1 MTEAAAPPAARR
13 VQAALVLPL
22 LATAVFALRIVER
35 GEIWLDRT
43 YWLTGLAGLGGLGG
57 GLLVLL
63 LAGPLGRIRRTARR
77 IVTTGLVFCA
87 GFMIAM
93 LAGYLVYAIAISG
106 QFEGRPDRY
115 FRSVAFA
122 SMQTSLLFLV
132 SVPPYL
138 LPWPLPL
145 LAGCAAWLLTGPAPA
160 AKPVEPAPPRV

>member
-1 MTEAAAPPAARR
+1 MTEAADLPAARR
-13 VQAALVLPL
+13 VQALLVLPV
-22 LATAVFALRIVER
+22 LATALFALRIVER

-63 LAGPLGRIRRTARR
+63 LAGLLDRIRRTAPR
-77 IVTTGLVFCA
+77 ILVTGLVFCA
-87 GFMIAM
+87 GFIAAM
-93 LAGYLVYAIAISG
+93 LAGYLVYVIAISG

-115 FRSVAFA
+115 LRSVAFA

-145 LAGCAAWLLTGPAPA
+145 LAGCAAWLLAGPAPA
-160 AKPVEPAPPRV
+160 AKPVEPASPRV